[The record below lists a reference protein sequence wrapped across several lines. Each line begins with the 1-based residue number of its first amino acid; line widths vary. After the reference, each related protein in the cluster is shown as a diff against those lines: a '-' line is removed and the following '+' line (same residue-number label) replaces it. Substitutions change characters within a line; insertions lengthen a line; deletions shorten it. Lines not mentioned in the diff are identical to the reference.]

1 MMIRP
6 AGVLFAAAL
15 LVSALLAGRS
25 AQAEETLVW
34 LEKSSEGLVSIAYG
48 PVDPAE
54 TPLFLLSC
62 FNAMGIAVLDVHKE
76 IPDAKPGEPLTIEL
90 SAGEAKASIK
100 GEAAR
105 DEASGVTFGEASD
118 VAVKPILEVL
128 RAAGPLTIAM
138 GKTSATLSQQGRE
151 QAVAKFSQDCQLD

>member
-6 AGVLFAAAL
+6 VGVLLAAAL

-25 AQAEETLVW
+25 AQAEETPVW
-34 LEKSSEGLVSIAYG
+34 LEKSSEGLVSVAYG

-76 IPDAKPGEPLTIEL
+76 IPDAKPGEPVTIEL
-90 SAGEAKASIK
+90 SAGEAKTSIK

-105 DEASGVTFGEASD
+105 DDASGVTFGEASD
-118 VAVKPILEVL
+118 IAVKPILEVL

-138 GKTSATLSQQGRE
+138 GKTSATLSEQGRE
-151 QAVAKFSQDCQLD
+151 QAVAKFSQDCRLD

>member
-1 MMIRP
+1 MIRP
-6 AGVLFAAAL
+6 SGVLFAAAL
-15 LVSALLAGRS
+15 LVTVLPAGRL
-25 AQAEETLVW
+25 ALAEETLVW

-76 IPDAKPGEPLTIEL
+76 IPDAKPGETLTIEL

-105 DEASGVTFGEASD
+105 DDASGVTFGEASD
-118 VAVKPILEVL
+118 IQVKPILEVL
-128 RAAGPLTIAM
+128 RVAGPLTIAM
-138 GKTSATLSQQGRE
+138 GKTSATLSEQGRT
-151 QAVAKFSQDCQLD
+151 QAVAKFSQDCQLE

>member
-1 MMIRP
+1 MIRP
-6 AGVLFAAAL
+6 AGILFGAAL
-15 LVSALLAGRS
+15 LVSALLAGRL
-25 AQAEETLVW
+25 AQAEDTLVW

-48 PVDPAE
+48 PIDPAE

-62 FNAMGIAVLDVHKE
+62 FNAMSIAVLDVHKE

-90 SAGEAKASIK
+90 SAGEAKTSIK

-105 DEASGVTFGEASD
+105 DDASGVTFGEASD
-118 VAVKPILEVL
+118 IQVKPILEVL

-138 GKTSATLSQQGRE
+138 GKTSATLSEQGRE
-151 QAVAKFSQDCQLD
+151 QAVAKFSQDCQLN